1 MTQLPLVWAQTTTSF
16 PANGMPTD
24 TPSSTTG
31 AVMFFA
37 VSAII
42 FGGALVLYLRNR
54 RPAGPG
60 PDPDRTP
67 GPGATR

>member
-1 MTQLPLVWAQTTTSF
+1 MTDLQLIWAQTTTTF
-16 PANGMPTD
+16 PANGMPVD

-42 FGGALVLYLRNR
+42 IGGAALLYLRNR
-54 RPAGPG
+54 RPSGSGPG
-60 PDPDRTP
+60 PAPGGTP
-67 GPGATR
+67 